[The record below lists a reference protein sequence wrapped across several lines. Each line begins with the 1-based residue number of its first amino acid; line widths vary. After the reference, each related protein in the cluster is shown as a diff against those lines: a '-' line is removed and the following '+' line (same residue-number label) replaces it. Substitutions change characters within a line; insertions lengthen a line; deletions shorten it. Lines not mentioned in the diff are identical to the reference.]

1 MALPVTYLNDDFATA
16 PQLTPEQMQELA
28 QAGFRAV
35 VNNRPDGEAG
45 PNQPTDAAMR
55 RAAEAAG
62 LQYEFLPVV
71 SGGLTQ
77 ENVDDM
83 AALLERLPR
92 PVVAFCRSGT
102 RSGNLY
108 QLAVAANSKRR

>member
-1 MALPVTYLNDDFATA
+1 MPLPLTYLTNDFATA

-45 PNQPTDAAMR
+45 PSQPSAEAIRLAAQ
-55 RAAEAAG
+55 AAG

-71 SGGLTQ
+71 SGAMTQ
-77 ENVDDM
+77 DNVNDM
-83 AALLERLPR
+83 AELLDRLPR
-92 PVVAFCRSGT
+92 PIVAFCRSGT

-108 QLAVAANSKRR
+108 QLAVAQKSKRS